1 MEVFL
6 CSFIAME
13 GNNEILCWD
22 VMPGIEIRVLKDS
35 LVPNLFVQYSFT
47 GIDKWRRNGA
57 SMYVYICKSVKWKT
71 RKGEGDEKLSEDILN
86 MED

>member
-1 MEVFL
+1 ML
-6 CSFIAME
+6 GCYAW
-13 GNNEILCWD
+13 NRD
-22 VMPGIEIRVLKDS
+22 KS
-35 LVPNLFVQYSFT
+35 LERLPSPQLGCTVQFYWNR
-47 GIDKWRRNGA
+47 DKWRKNGA